1 MKEIGFHLRFSST
14 LLVVARIRPGC
25 PAKFPG
31 VVTPSRPDAK
41 LQPLVVAMEAFRCP
55 RGRKADGFSRTRISD
70 SPARE

>member
-1 MKEIGFHLRFSST
+1 
-14 LLVVARIRPGC
+14 
-25 PAKFPG
+25 
-31 VVTPSRPDAK
+31 VTPSRPDAK